1 MPYTRVVYAATQLG
15 YNSSVLCATVVLATT
30 IEGSAARHGPCTLQ
44 EIDAPREWYFNTSS
58 RTLYYMPN
66 ASDDGLDST
75 TGLPTG
81 EFAAT
86 GAKVLINVTGNQAR
100 PVANISIT
108 GLIIRDTSYTY
119 MDEHGLPSGGE

>member
-1 MPYTRVVYAATQLG
+1 
-15 YNSSVLCATVVLATT
+15 
-30 IEGSAARHGPCTLQ
+30 
-44 EIDAPREWYFNTSS
+44 
-58 RTLYYMPN
+58 MPN